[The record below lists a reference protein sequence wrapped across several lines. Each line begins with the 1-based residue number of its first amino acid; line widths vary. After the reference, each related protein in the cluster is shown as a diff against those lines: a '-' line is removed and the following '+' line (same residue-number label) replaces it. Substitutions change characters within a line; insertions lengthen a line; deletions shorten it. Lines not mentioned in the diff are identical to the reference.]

1 MSSADIQELI
11 AALNK
16 ELNTG
21 RPRGTPEISF
31 VRTADDVTN
40 PFLLRR
46 PTGITSLDVALGGGW
61 PAGGI
66 SQIAGIDGAG
76 KNALCWQTLAKV
88 QEIYGEES
96 AIGWCWTEY
105 PLDKEFARQFGV
117 VIPMSDM
124 DIELENMARK
134 RDGRQKLSKKEIKKR
149 RQSLGEFIVIDKG
162 STEKRLQA
170 VVEMVRSN
178 LFQVIVVDSLGALL
192 TEVQDEADLDE
203 NPQMSSEARL
213 VTRFQQKLWGAY
225 GDPDDGGDVNWTS
238 VLAINQVR
246 ANMSTAKYKK
256 EWKVAG
262 AHALRHGKLMD
273 VWISKKER
281 IPKDKKKEAEGRVV
295 GWELAKAKAGAH
307 DGPIGTIDYRYD
319 TGFDLAEDL
328 IDTAKQTGILMQS
341 GSKYL
346 LVDENGEVIQDD
358 LPGTAGLIKQA
369 VTDDEWAQ
377 VVYELVLKKE
387 DVSCFFKHE

>member
-1 MSSADIQELI
+1 MSSEDIRVFVAAMNKDMNKGRKRGEPFMDYLRNAD
-11 AALNK
+11 
-16 ELNTG
+16 
-21 RPRGTPEISF
+21 S
-31 VRTADDVTN
+31 VTN

-46 PTGITSLDVALGGGW
+46 PTGIASLDLAIGGGW
-61 PAGGI
+61 PAGGL
-66 SQIAGIDGAG
+66 SQIAGVDGAG
-76 KNALCWQTLAKV
+76 KNALCWQTLAMTQK
-88 QEIYGEES
+88 IYGENS

-117 VIPMSDM
+117 VIPMSDE
-124 DIELENMARK
+124 DIEYENLARM
-134 RDGRQKLSKKEIKKR
+134 RDGRKKLTKSEIKKR
-149 RQSLGEFIVIDKG
+149 KQKIGDFVVVDKG

-203 NPQMSSEARL
+203 NPQLSSEARL

-225 GDPDDGGDVNWTS
+225 GESFDGGVNWTS

-273 VWISKKER
+273 VWVSKKDR
-281 IPKDKKKEAEGRVV
+281 IPKDRSKPAEGRVV

-307 DGPIGTIDYRYD
+307 DGPTGLVPYQYD

-328 IDTAKQTGILMQS
+328 IDLAKQIGVLEQS
-341 GSKYL
+341 GSNYVL
-346 LVDENGEVIQDD
+346 IDEQGEVVQDK
-358 LPGTAGLIKQA
+358 LPGTAGLVKMA
-369 VTDDEWAQ
+369 VTDEDWAQ
-377 VVYELVLKKE
+377 VVMELILKVE
-387 DVSCFFKHE
+387 EVSCFYKLE